1 MSGNKE
7 LHDMLR
13 SMWGVSENLLGL
25 EQATEERWGGLE
37 GFGKAYEAGEADF
50 TDLCIEDSAFV
61 DGIDLGFAWGL
72 LTAAANLAGID
83 MGTMCMIAAEVVIA
97 DEEVQS

>member
-1 MSGNKE
+1 MSGKKE

-13 SMWGVSENLLGL
+13 SMWGDPASILGL
-25 EQATEERWGGLE
+25 ELCTEERWGGLA
-37 GFGKAYEAGEADF
+37 GFGKAYEAGEAEF

-72 LTAAANLAGID
+72 LSAAANLANLD
-83 MGTMCMIAAEVVIA
+83 MGTMCQIAAQAIQ
-97 DEEVQS
+97 EEE